1 MTSVVAVTA
10 TMGARGVMKRLR
22 GLRRDLYPILL
33 QFSQQT
39 SKSGPSRRPTVFDRF
54 RQSLE
59 DLMNRA
65 TPPQER
71 REILHRMRDTLVQ
84 AKVGIE
90 EMREALA
97 RSKQRLELERRE
109 LDTVR
114 RRKGLAANIGDAETV
129 QIAEKYE
136 QMHVERLE
144 VIERKVA
151 AQESEL
157 SLAERDVDEMT
168 RELKLASVG
177 ATPAA
182 GSPAEAQR
190 MRDAH
195 AEAEQE
201 TADGGAAVR
210 DEIDGLGRARAR
222 ADREA
227 DAARKLEELKRRM
240 GK

>member
-1 MTSVVAVTA
+1 M
-10 TMGARGVMKRLR
+10 
-22 GLRRDLYPILL
+22 
-33 QFSQQT
+33 
-39 SKSGPSRRPTVFDRF
+39 FDRF

-90 EMREALA
+90 EMREALDRA
-97 RSKQRLELERRE
+97 RQRLEIERRE
-109 LDTVR
+109 LETVR
-114 RRKGLAANIGDAETV
+114 RRKGLASNIKDAETV

-136 QMHVERLE
+136 QMHVERVE
-144 VIERKVA
+144 VMERKVA
-151 AQESEL
+151 AQENEL
-157 SLAERDVDEMT
+157 TLAERDVAEMT
-168 RELKLASVG
+168 RELRLASSG
-177 ATPAA
+177 ATPPTGNATE
-182 GSPAEAQR
+182 GQR
-190 MRDAH
+190 MRDAR
-195 AEAEQE
+195 AETEGVTGESSA
-201 TADGGAAVR
+201 GVR
-210 DEIDGLGRARAR
+210 DEIDALGRARSR

>member
-1 MTSVVAVTA
+1 
-10 TMGARGVMKRLR
+10 
-22 GLRRDLYPILL
+22 
-33 QFSQQT
+33 
-39 SKSGPSRRPTVFDRF
+39 
-54 RQSLE
+54 
-59 DLMNRA
+59 MNRA

-97 RSKQRLELERRE
+97 RSTQRLEIERRE

-114 RRKGLAANIGDAETV
+114 RRKGLAASIKDAETV

-136 QMHVERLE
+136 QMYAERVE
-144 VIERKVA
+144 VMARKIA
-151 AQESEL
+151 AQENEL
-157 SLAERDVDEMT
+157 ALAERDVAEMT
-168 RELKLASVG
+168 RELRLASSG
-177 ATPAA
+177 ATPPA
-182 GSPAEAQR
+182 GNAEAQR
-190 MRDAH
+190 MRDAQS
-195 AEAEQE
+195 EAEGVTGE
-201 TADGGAAVR
+201 SSSAVR
-210 DEIDGLGRARAR
+210 DEIDSLGRARTR

>member
-1 MTSVVAVTA
+1 M
-10 TMGARGVMKRLR
+10 
-22 GLRRDLYPILL
+22 
-33 QFSQQT
+33 
-39 SKSGPSRRPTVFDRF
+39 FDRF

-84 AKVGIE
+84 AKVGVE

-97 RSKQRLELERRE
+97 RAKHRLEQERRE

-114 RRKGLAANIGDAETV
+114 RRKALAANINDAETV

-136 QMHVERLE
+136 LLHIERVE
-144 VIERKVA
+144 VMDRKVA
-151 AQESEL
+151 AQENEL
-157 SLAERDVDEMT
+157 ALAERDVEEMT
-168 RELKLASVG
+168 RELRLASAG
-177 ATPAA
+177 ATPPMGNA
-182 GSPAEAQR
+182 AEAQR
-190 MRDAH
+190 MRDAR
-195 AEAEQE
+195 AEAEDA
-201 TADGGAAVR
+201 TSGGDNPSAVR
-210 DEIDGLGRARAR
+210 DEIDSLGRARSR
-222 ADREA
+222 AEREA

>member
-1 MTSVVAVTA
+1 
-10 TMGARGVMKRLR
+10 
-22 GLRRDLYPILL
+22 
-33 QFSQQT
+33 
-39 SKSGPSRRPTVFDRF
+39 VFDRF

-97 RSKQRLELERRE
+97 RSKQRLEIERRE

-114 RRKGLAANIGDAETV
+114 RRKGLAANINDAQTV

-136 QMHVERLE
+136 QMYGERVEVL
-144 VIERKVA
+144 ERKVA
-151 AQESEL
+151 AQENEL
-157 SLAERDVDEMT
+157 TLAERDVTEMT
-168 RELKLASVG
+168 RELRLASSG
-177 ATPAA
+177 ATPPA
-182 GSPAEAQR
+182 GGDAQR
-190 MRDAH
+190 MRDAQ
-195 AEAEQE
+195 AEAEGVTGE
-201 TADGGAAVR
+201 SSSAVR
-210 DEIDGLGRARAR
+210 EEIDSLGRARSR